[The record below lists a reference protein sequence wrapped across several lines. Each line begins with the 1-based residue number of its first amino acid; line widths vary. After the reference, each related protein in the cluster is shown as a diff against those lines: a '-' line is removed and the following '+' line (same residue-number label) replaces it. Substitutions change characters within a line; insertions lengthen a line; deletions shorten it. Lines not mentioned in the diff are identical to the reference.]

1 MRPNPNKGAWPR
13 WVLLVPL
20 LVLGLASARWLGP
33 AMPACLFHQHT
44 EFLCPGCGSTRAA
57 VALSEGRIIEAVR
70 NNLLFVSGFVFG
82 GLWILLAAIR
92 EKFPKVRFLQF
103 FRIRLSF
110 LWVILGLLLSFGI
123 LRNFPGFEIVRPR

>member
-1 MRPNPNKGAWPR
+1 
-13 WVLLVPL
+13 
-20 LVLGLASARWLGP
+20 
-33 AMPACLFHQHT
+33 MPACLFHQHT
-44 EFLCPGCGSTRAA
+44 ELLCPGCGSTRAA